1 MQAAAPFSQ
10 SHRYSVVIVP
20 AIHRAG
26 IFLYMN
32 SLNFIVIRDYDG

>member
-26 IFLYMN
+26 IF
-32 SLNFIVIRDYDG
+32 FIHELSQLHCNQGL